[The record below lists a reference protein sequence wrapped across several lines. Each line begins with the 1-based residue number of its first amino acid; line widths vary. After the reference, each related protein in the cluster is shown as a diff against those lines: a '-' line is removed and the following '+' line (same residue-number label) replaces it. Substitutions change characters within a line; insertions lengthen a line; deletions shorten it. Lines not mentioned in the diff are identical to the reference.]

1 MLWSYVLNLTDIRL
15 PCIKFLKTRM
25 VGGGDAHM
33 IRSGFPLVREVQKIM
48 IVIMV
53 KVTIFRFYFFTA
65 SSFVNDFSHYSNHSV
80 LDTWWP
86 PPLFQEHSTFFRI
99 GWKSARTIVT
109 PFGDRIFFGLE
120 DFSLRLIWC
129 IRDKDK

>member
-1 MLWSYVLNLTDIRL
+1 MKL
-15 PCIKFLKTRM
+15 CLKPDRYSITLYQ
-25 VGGGDAHM
+25 VFKNKNGGGGDAHM

-80 LDTWWP
+80 LDT
-86 PPLFQEHSTFFRI
+86 
-99 GWKSARTIVT
+99 
-109 PFGDRIFFGLE
+109 
-120 DFSLRLIWC
+120 
-129 IRDKDK
+129 